1 MAEQGKKS
9 GSTRKL
15 VVRIVLFVALIV
27 VIIAALQ
34 LRAARKEYER
44 GYKLYGEGKYE
55 EACKVF
61 DAVQA
66 RAIAV
71 IKVGKQARI
80 SMGRCKAEMAT
91 ELAFKDKSAE
101 GYTKALKLLDEARE
115 LAGSSE
121 EIERRI
127 EEYSG
132 YLKAQEGART
142 EPLPQKP
149 PDSPAPAAGADKP

>member
-1 MAEQGKKS
+1 MAEEGKKS
-9 GSTRKL
+9 RSTRDL
-15 VVRIVLFVALIV
+15 VIRIVLFVVLIV
-27 VIIAALQ
+27 IIIAALQ

-55 EACKVF
+55 EAYEVF
-61 DAVQA
+61 NAVQA

-91 ELAFKDKSAE
+91 EIAFKDKSAE
-101 GYTKALKLLDEARE
+101 GYTKALKLLDEAKE
-115 LAGSSE
+115 LAGSTE

-132 YLKAQEGART
+132 YLKGLEGAKT
-142 EPLPQKP
+142 EPSQES
-149 PDSPAPAAGADKP
+149 PDAPAPPAGADKP